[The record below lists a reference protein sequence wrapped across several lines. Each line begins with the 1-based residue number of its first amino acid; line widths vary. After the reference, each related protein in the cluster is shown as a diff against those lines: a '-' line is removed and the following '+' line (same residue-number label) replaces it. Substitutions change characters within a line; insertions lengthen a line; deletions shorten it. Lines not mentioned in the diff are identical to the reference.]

1 MVTLRLDFVLKTYY
15 FARLIKSN
23 TMDFVDIAR
32 RLGVSLE
39 RTSAGRFFVITRVS
53 RFDYWPDVR
62 CINSVLPSANS
73 SHFCLFGWPAPSRA
87 GAISW

>member
-15 FARLIKSN
+15 FARLNKSN

-39 RTSAGRFFVITRVS
+39 RTSAGVCS
-53 RFDYWPDVR
+53 G
-62 CINSVLPSANS
+62 SL
-73 SHFCLFGWPAPSRA
+73 
-87 GAISW
+87 